1 MKKIML
7 LITLVLAFL
16 LTGCSQD
23 ITVPA
28 PASEYPDDAL
38 ILSLPPVDP
47 EESLPLFDYDQQ
59 APLDIQEVDSWH
71 EGNATWY
78 DITYTS
84 PKGGRVPA
92 TLVVPDGRG
101 PFAGIIVMHGMPS
114 TRQDFFWLGKIYA
127 RCGAVVILV
136 DAPFNRPE
144 NASRPLI
151 RGVSLTFTEQD
162 AEDQIQLI
170 VDLRRAVDLLT
181 ARPDVDPDRIAYA
194 GISYGGAMGG
204 LFAGVEDRLQ
214 AYALIVGD
222 GGLVMHLTGT
232 DDRDNYYGSPFFLI
246 SEERQEV
253 WLDAM
258 WPIEPLHFVGRAAP
272 AALLFQNGIKDGAVP
287 PSDALRY
294 QEAGSE
300 PKQIMWYDSGHG
312 LVWQTQPLRDQVEW
326 LQQYIGEGRVFL
338 LRPNYWGSAVVLECL
353 LLAWVVLT
361 AISLVFLVWDQWQ
374 DTSATW
380 GTRLMWTLV
389 IVILGPLGLL
399 AYIIS
404 YRQPVRSPDPQAT
417 LTTARCAFGSTTWG
431 VAATIIG
438 CAIGLHVDGLNL
450 PLESDS
456 WPLFGFLFYI
466 ALPLVTGLLVFLLAW
481 VATPRDDRHRF
492 PFRRPLLAAI
502 ISANMGVAGGWPL
515 FVLVVNRWFPFG
527 LLLTDPLFWPLL
539 TLATIVGA
547 LVAYPFHFWMARRG
561 AVRWEVP
568 SPVGEV
574 AAEPEARKPRW
585 FEALAIALL
594 TYVIVVAAI
603 LLTIMALAG
612 LTVEEL
618 VLWLASAG

>member
-1 MKKIML
+1 MKMIML

-23 ITVPA
+23 VTVPA

-38 ILSLPPVDP
+38 ILSLPPEDP
-47 EESLPLFDYDQQ
+47 GESLPLFDYDQQ

-71 EGNATWY
+71 ESNATWY

-114 TRQDFFWLGKIYA
+114 TRQDSFWMGKIYA
-127 RCGAVVILV
+127 GYGAVVILV

-194 GISYGGAMGG
+194 GLSYGGAMGG

-222 GGLVMHLTGT
+222 GGLVMHLIGP
-232 DDRDNYYGSPFFLI
+232 DDRDNYYGSPFFMI

-272 AALLFQNGIKDGAVP
+272 AALLFQNGIKDVAVP

-300 PKQIMWYDSGHG
+300 PKQIIWYDLDHG
-312 LVWQTQPLRDQVEW
+312 LVWQNQPLRDHVEW

-338 LRPNYWGSAVVLECL
+338 SRPNYRASAVVLDRL

-417 LTTARCAFGSTTWG
+417 LTTARCALGSTTWG

-438 CAIGLHVDGLNL
+438 FSIGLHVDGLNL
-450 PLESDS
+450 PLESDFL
-456 WPLFGFLFYI
+456 LFGFLFYI

-481 VATPRDDRHRF
+481 VASPRDDRHRF

-502 ISANMGVAGGWPL
+502 ISANMVVAGGWPTV
-515 FVLVVNRWFPFG
+515 VLVVNRWFGFG

-539 TLATIVGA
+539 TLAAIVGA
-547 LVAYPFHFWMARRG
+547 LVAYPFHYWMARHG

-568 SPVGEV
+568 SPVGDV

-603 LLTIMALAG
+603 LLTIMATAG

-618 VLWLASAG
+618 MIWLTSGG

>member
-1 MKKIML
+1 M
-7 LITLVLAFL
+7 
-16 LTGCSQD
+16 
-23 ITVPA
+23 
-28 PASEYPDDAL
+28 
-38 ILSLPPVDP
+38 
-47 EESLPLFDYDQQ
+47 
-59 APLDIQEVDSWH
+59 DIQEVDSWH

-194 GISYGGAMGG
+194 GVSYGGAMGG

-222 GGLVMHLTGT
+222 GGLVMHLTGP
-232 DDRDNYYGSPFFLI
+232 DDRDSYYGSPFFLI

-258 WPIEPLHFVGRAAP
+258 WPIEPLHFVGRAEP
-272 AALLFQNGIKDGAVP
+272 AAMFFQNGIKDGALLP
-287 PSDALRY
+287 ADALRY

-404 YRQPVRSPDPQAT
+404 YRQPVRSPDPQAM

-438 CAIGLHVDGLNL
+438 CAIGFHVDGLDL
-450 PLESDS
+450 PLEQSD
-456 WPLFGFLFYI
+456 WRLFAFLFYV
-466 ALPLVTGLLVFLLAW
+466 ALPAITGLLVFLLVW
-481 VATPRDDRHRF
+481 VAAPRDDRHRF

-515 FVLVVNRWFPFG
+515 LVLVVNRWFPFG
-527 LLLTDPLFWPLL
+527 LMLTDPLFWPLL

-594 TYVIVVAAI
+594 TYVIVVVAI